1 MGAAYDRTGAFLG
14 DVQGDTLAKMREE
27 ILLKFPAAARVE
39 AHEVPSPFDE
49 LLMWLSEQRN
59 DCDHTTAR
67 CKTLAAPTR
76 RPPSWSPS
84 RSPSRWL
91 SSRPSGTC

>member
-14 DVQGDTLAKMREE
+14 DVQGDTLAKVREE

-59 DCDHTTAR
+59 DCDHTTDR
-67 CKTLAAPTR
+67 WKTLASVSAHIHAMLEER
-76 RPPSWSPS
+76 QGNGCGGGR
-84 RSPSRWL
+84 
-91 SSRPSGTC
+91 